1 MEPAAQ
7 NQVTFSF
14 VAPVYNEQEGLE
26 LFYNRLSAV
35 AHKLGEP
42 YEIIFVNDGSADKTG
57 DVVRKLSA
65 ADAHVRVVEFSR
77 NFGHQLALTAGY
89 DYAAGKAVISLDS
102 DCQHPPELI
111 PQLVNRWKEGFE
123 VVYTVRQDTVGQSP
137 SGRLFGRLVYWVIKF
152 CSGMDLTGQADFR
165 LLDRKALDVIRSA
178 REQARFVRG
187 MVRWIGFKQV
197 AVPYVAE
204 QRKAGKRSYTFKQS
218 ALLFI
223 AGVFNF
229 SALPLRLPAIVGAP
243 MFTIAILYAIFSLL
257 FRPFG
262 VVASGA
268 WNIAMLIIG
277 LFGLQF
283 LMLAAIG
290 EYIARIFEEVKGRPL
305 YIVRETIG
313 FKGTGSVP

>member
-1 MEPAAQ
+1 MEPTPS

-26 LFYNRLSAV
+26 LFYNRLTAV
-35 AHKLGEP
+35 AGKLEEP
-42 YEIIFVNDGSADKTG
+42 YEIIFVNDGSRDKTS
-57 DVVRKLSA
+57 DVLRKLSA
-65 ADAHVRVVEFSR
+65 ADPHVRAIEFSR

-89 DYAAGKAVISLDS
+89 DYAAGKAVISMDS

-137 SGRLFGRLVYWVIKF
+137 SGRWFGRLVYWVIKF

-165 LLDRKALDVIRSA
+165 LLDRKALDAIKST
-178 REQARFVRG
+178 REQARFLRG
-187 MVRWIGFKQV
+187 LARWIGFKQV

-204 QRKAGKRSYTFKQS
+204 QRKAGSRSYTFKQS
-218 ALLFI
+218 AALFI

-229 SALPLRLPAIVGAP
+229 SALPLRLPAIAGAP
-243 MFTIAILYAIFSLL
+243 MVAIAILYAIFSLL
-257 FRPFG
+257 LRPLG
-262 VVASGA
+262 VVAPA
-268 WNIAMLIIG
+268 VWNIAMLIIG

-290 EYIARIFEEVKGRPL
+290 EYIARIFEEAKDRPL

-313 FKGTGSVP
+313 FKN